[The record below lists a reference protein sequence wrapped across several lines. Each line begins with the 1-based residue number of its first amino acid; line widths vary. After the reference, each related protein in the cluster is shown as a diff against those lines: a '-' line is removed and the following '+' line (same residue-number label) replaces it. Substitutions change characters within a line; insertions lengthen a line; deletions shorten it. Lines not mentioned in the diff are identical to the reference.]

1 VLLSERLEQVYA
13 GPEGPDVAAFF
24 DFDGT
29 LIHGFSAVDFY
40 LDRIRSGKVG
50 PLEAIRTTVMA
61 VRGVETEED
70 FEKLVAIGLSGLD
83 GHHMDD
89 VSAVGERVFAKKL
102 AARVYPEAWQLVQA
116 HHRMGHTV
124 VLASSATRFQLEA
137 AARTLGIDHV
147 LSTALEAGEDGVL
160 TGRADGPT
168 LWRAGKARAVRDF
181 AELHGVDL
189 AASYAY
195 SNGNEDIDFLSQ
207 VGFPAATTPEDRLRE
222 HATSEGWPVLDFRS
236 RGLPSVATIAR
247 SAAAM
252 GGILTGIGTGAAFG
266 LLNGSRR
273 TAISSIMAL
282 SSEYS
287 LALAGVKVDI
297 VGEQHVWEQRPAV
310 FVFNHQ
316 SQLDVFVIC
325 YLLRRDFTGVAK
337 QELTKDPIF
346 GPVFKFAGV
355 AFVDRQGGGNPRDAL
370 APAVAKL
377 RDGISVV
384 IAPEGTRSLTPT
396 LGTFKTGAFH
406 LAREAGVPVVPVVI
420 RNAGELMWRDAL
432 TVKPGTVQV
441 AVLPPID
448 VSAWPADQVR
458 NKTREVQAL
467 FEDTL
472 AHWPGEPRPAPKE
485 PAPPKQ
491 TPARKAPAKKTAA
504 KKTAAKK
511 TASKKTASKKTA
523 SKKSASTRRRTAE

>member
-1 VLLSERLEQVYA
+1 MLLSDRLAQVYA
-13 GPEGPDVAAFF
+13 GPEGPQVAAFF

-50 PLEAIRTTVMA
+50 PLEAIRTTA
-61 VRGVETEED
+61 LALRGVETEED

-83 GHHMDD
+83 GHHQDD
-89 VSAVGERVFAKKL
+89 VTAVGERVFAKKV

-147 LSTALEAGEDGVL
+147 LSTTLEAGDDGIL
-160 TGRADGPT
+160 TGRAHGPT
-168 LWRAGKARAVRDF
+168 LWRAGKANAVRIF
-181 AELHGVDL
+181 GAEHDIDL
-189 AASYAY
+189 EASYAY

-222 HATSEGWPVLDFRS
+222 HATAEGWPVLDFRS
-236 RGLPSVATIAR
+236 RGLPSLPTIAR

-287 LALAGVKVDI
+287 LALAGVRVDTI
-297 VGEQHVWEQRPAV
+297 GEQHVWEQRPAV

-346 GPVFKFAGV
+346 GPVFRFAGV
-355 AFVDRQGGGNPRDAL
+355 AFVDRRGRGQPPRCPGARGGQAQRRHLRRHRPRGHPLTDADPRRVQDRCVPPRPRGRCAGRPDRDPQRRRADVARL
-370 APAVAKL
+370 ADDQARHRPGGRAAAD
-377 RDGISVV
+377 R
-384 IAPEGTRSLTPT
+384 R
-396 LGTFKTGAFH
+396 LG
-406 LAREAGVPVVPVVI
+406 LARRPGPQQDPRGAGPV
-420 RNAGELMWRDAL
+420 RG
-432 TVKPGTVQV
+432 
-441 AVLPPID
+441 
-448 VSAWPADQVR
+448 
-458 NKTREVQAL
+458 
-467 FEDTL
+467 
-472 AHWPGEPRPAPKE
+472 HPRPLARR
-485 PAPPKQ
+485 PPPRPQ
-491 TPARKAPAKKTAA
+491 GPVAAEEEGRQEGHARARSRPP
-504 KKTAAKK
+504 
-511 TASKKTASKKTA
+511 
-523 SKKSASTRRRTAE
+523 RRR